1 MYIQLL
7 DKPQILPEVTQPQ
20 QGILQQ
26 TQEIPQPPQGVSQ
39 PQQGILQLAQEIPQP
54 SQEVSQLPRAQG
66 LPQPISREYT
76 AMTTEEGILFTYV
89 LVHSSI

>member
-39 PQQGILQLAQEIPQP
+39 PQQGILQQTQEIPQP
-54 SQEVSQLPRAQG
+54 PQGVPQPPQG
-66 LPQPISREYT
+66 LLQPISREYT
-76 AMTTEEGILFTYV
+76 AMTTEEGISMLMYIGV
-89 LVHSSI
+89 IIS